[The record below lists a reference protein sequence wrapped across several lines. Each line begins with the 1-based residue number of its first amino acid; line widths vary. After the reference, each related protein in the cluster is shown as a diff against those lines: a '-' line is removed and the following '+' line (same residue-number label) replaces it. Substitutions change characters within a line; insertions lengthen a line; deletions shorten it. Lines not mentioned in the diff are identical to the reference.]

1 MLQVK
6 TIVSVLAFGMGALSI
21 EGAFAAPLDIAK
33 AQIINHVANVE
44 DLIQVNKNW
53 IIGSSLSLN
62 KTPSMG
68 LILFNTQN
76 EQAEKIDLSQVKVAP
91 EPQAFPH
98 CPGAP
103 DFTQFNSHGLDY
115 YSQIK
120 TLYVVNHGGREA
132 IEAFTVGSESDGKPS
147 LTWKGCVL
155 APKNAWFDA
164 VAGVKRGD
172 LVISSLW
179 DPADSQRDAKLK
191 AAKPEGGLYSWSPQQ
206 GLEPIKASEQM
217 SGPNGVLASRDG
229 NTIWVAVW
237 AGKYLAKISNVQ
249 TAPVVTKKAVNYMPD
264 NIRWAPDGEHFF
276 SGGQATTLTRSMQCI
291 ASSSLCPD
299 IKQPLN
305 LVDKNSLAIKTLLP
319 ASTFK
324 GMSAGT
330 SAIEANGKIWMSTYR
345 NDRIAVLPAS

>member
-6 TIVSVLAFGMGALSI
+6 RIASVVALFVGALSSQ
-21 EGAFAAPLDIAK
+21 GSFATPLNPAR
-33 AQIINHVANVE
+33 AQIIHHVANVE
-44 DLIQVNKNW
+44 DLIQLDKNW

-68 LILFNTQN
+68 LILFNTQS
-76 EQAEKIDLSQVKVAP
+76 EQAEKMDLSKVKVVP
-91 EPQAFPH
+91 DTQAFPH

-103 DFTQFNSHGLDY
+103 DFSQFNSHGLDY
-115 YSQIK
+115 YPQIK

-132 IEAFTVGSESDGKPS
+132 IEAFTVGGASDGKPS
-147 LTWKGCVL
+147 LTWKGCVP

-164 VAGVKRGD
+164 VAGVKQGD

-179 DPADSQRDAKLK
+179 DPTDSQREAKLK

-206 GLEPIKASEQM
+206 GLKPINASAQM

-237 AGKYLAKISNVQ
+237 AGKYLAKINNVQ
-249 TAPVVTKKAVNYMPD
+249 THPTVTKKALNYMPD

-276 SGGQATTLTRSMQCI
+276 SGGQATTLTRSMRCI
-291 ASSSLCPD
+291 TASSLCPD

-305 LVDKNSLAIKTLLP
+305 LVDKNSLAIKVLLP